1 MIRLLAVA
9 GALFGLLAVLLGAF
23 GAHGLEGRV
32 SAERIAVW
40 TTGAH
45 YLAWHAPALLALAA
59 LAALGAQAA
68 DSRLLRAAGLCLIA
82 GGVVFSGSLF
92 VLVLTG
98 TGAWGMVTPIGGMAL
113 AAGWALAAAA
123 LWRCLPGR
131 R

>member
-1 MIRLLAVA
+1 VIRLLAVA
-9 GALFGLLAVLLGAF
+9 GALFGLVAVLLGAF

-59 LAALGAQAA
+59 LAARAA
-68 DSRLLRAAGLCLIA
+68 DSGLLRAAGLCLIA
-82 GGVVFSGSLF
+82 GGVIFSGSLF
-92 VLVLTG
+92 VLVLTD
-98 TGAWGMVTPIGGMAL
+98 TGAWGMVTPIGGLAL

-123 LWRCLPGR
+123 LWRGLPGR